1 MKSILAL
8 FLALSGLASQSG
20 ADSTDTRAFSEVADI
35 SSLPLLNPDFA
46 SRKTAKLR
54 LDNGL
59 EILLISDADAELSAA
74 SVAVG
79 AGSWNDPLE
88 FAGMAHFCEHML
100 FMGTQKYPDENEFL
114 SSVSDHGGMTN
125 AMTSSDRTVYMFS
138 SNADGFLPLL
148 DRFAHFFID
157 PLFKPANIS
166 REMHAV
172 DQEFAKSVE
181 NDGWRT
187 MMVLK
192 ETGNPDHPN
201 RMFNCGNSATLS
213 QIPQSALVQ
222 WHRAHYSAD
231 RIHAV
236 IYSSLS
242 LDILKEKAIDAFRQV
257 PVAPPVYIDPS
268 LSITSPEQ
276 RGHITYIKPIQNKQS
291 LSLLWELPRSLS
303 DDPTH
308 SADLIAYA
316 LKRGQK
322 NSLYEKLKEE
332 QLIET
337 LSIDV
342 DDIGGKEHR
351 FFEISLEL
359 TEKGM
364 KQPDLAVLR
373 VFQSIALLR
382 STGLPN
388 YLFQEMNR
396 VAELKYQYQSR
407 QDPFSYVMKIG
418 LTLPDEPLET
428 YPRSQVIASEY
439 SPQKIAEASSWLTP
453 DRCTI
458 LFLAPSSQPFEHREQ
473 WLGAEYAVRPI
484 PADWM
489 NAWVAAAPNSQ
500 IRLPEPNPFVPQHL
514 TVIPDSV
521 LGANPILIAQNE
533 LGTAYYA
540 RCGEFKNP
548 ETSIRLHLLSPELNP
563 SARSQVLAALYCNH
577 LADSLHPILAAA
589 NQANLNAAI
598 QSERSRIHIKI
609 DGFSEKASVLLQEI
623 LPQLSLN
630 PPTREQFS
638 NLCSELEKGYAN
650 SQKDLAFRQAKDL
663 LDSLINQDKAT
674 APEKLAALK
683 GIQYEDFLAFH
694 KKLFEKTYIEAF
706 FGGNLTLK
714 EAESAW
720 LDVIHVLG
728 RTPFPKSDH
737 SQTKVARL
745 PEGPYSIAQ
754 TTEVQ
759 GNAALLLIDEG
770 SFTFQKRASQEIL
783 AAGLKEAFFN
793 ELRTKQKTGYIA
805 ASDSQEIEERLFQF
819 FVVQSNSH
827 QPEELLYRFEL
838 FLEEFLET
846 FSDKVSKE
854 RFETLQQSAVSSI
867 KNRFCNLKEKSGLWD
882 LLAFQYRGDFRFLDK
897 RIAAIQNLSYEEFS
911 QISKEF
917 LSRQNRKRLAVLFE
931 GKLASPFSYE
941 STTPLT
947 LSEIATYAPRP
958 EKISEESAA
967 AANP

>member
-1 MKSILAL
+1 MKFILKPIANL
-8 FLALSGLASQSG
+8 AIFLTLAGFPGSKS
-20 ADSTDTRAFSEVADI
+20 APFSEVADT

-46 SRKTAKLR
+46 SCQTAKLR

-59 EILLISDADAELSAA
+59 EILLISDADTEMSAA
-74 SVAVG
+74 SVAVE
-79 AGSWNDPLE
+79 AGSWNDPPA
-88 FAGMAHFCEHML
+88 FPGMAHFCEHML
-100 FMGTQKYPDENEFL
+100 FMGTEKYPDENEFL
-114 SSVSDHGGMTN
+114 ASISDHGGMAN
-125 AMTSSDRTVYMFS
+125 AMTVSNRTIYMFS
-138 SNADGFLPLL
+138 SNEKGFLSLL
-148 DRFAHFFID
+148 DRFVHFFID
-157 PLFKPANIS
+157 PLLKPDNIS

-213 QIPQSALVQ
+213 QIPQRALVQ

-242 LDILKEKAIDAFRQV
+242 LDTLKKNALEAFQQV
-257 PVAPPVYIDPS
+257 PVAPPDS
-268 LSITSPEQ
+268 LDCSLPITSPQQ
-276 RGHITYIKPIQNKQS
+276 RGHIIYIKPVQDKRS
-291 LSLLWELPRSLS
+291 LSLLWELPISLS

-308 SADLIAYA
+308 SADAIAYA
-316 LKRGQK
+316 LERGQK

-332 QLIET
+332 QLIDT

-342 DDIGGKEHR
+342 EDIGGKEHR
-351 FFEISLEL
+351 FFEVSLEL

-364 KQPDLAVLR
+364 QHPELAILR
-373 VFQSIALLR
+373 VFQSIAFLR

-407 QDPFSYVMKIG
+407 QDPFSYVMKVG
-418 LTLPDEPLET
+418 ATLPDEPLET
-428 YPRSQVIASEY
+428 YPRNQVIASEY
-439 SPQKIAEASSWLTP
+439 SPQKIAEAANWLTP

-458 LFLAPSSQPFEHREQ
+458 LFLAPSDQPLDRREQ
-473 WLGAEYAVRPI
+473 WLGANYAIRPI

-489 NAWVAAAPNSQ
+489 NAWATAAPHSQ
-500 IRLPEPNPFVPQHL
+500 IHLPEPNPFVPSHL
-514 TVIPDSV
+514 TLIPDSD
-521 LGANPILIAQNE
+521 LGTVPVLIASSE

-563 SARSQVLAALYCNH
+563 SARSQVLATLYCNH
-577 LADSLHPILAAA
+577 LTDALHPILAAA
-589 NQANLNAAI
+589 NQASLNASLAADH
-598 QSERSRIHIKI
+598 SRIHIKI
-609 DGFSEKASVLLQEI
+609 DGFSEKAPVLLQAI
-623 LPQLSLN
+623 LSQLVLN
-630 PPTREQFS
+630 PPTREQFF
-638 NLCSELEKGYAN
+638 NLYSALEKEYAN
-650 SQKDLAFRQAKDL
+650 AQKDLSFRQAKDL
-663 LDSLINQDKAT
+663 LDSLIDQDKA
-674 APEKLAALK
+674 AVPEKALALK
-683 GIQYEDFLAFH
+683 AIQYEDFLAFH

-720 LDVIHVLG
+720 LDVIHALG
-728 RTPFPKSDH
+728 RTPYPKADH
-737 SQTKVARL
+737 PQTKVARL
-745 PEGPYSIAQ
+745 PDGPYSIAK

-759 GNAALLLIDEG
+759 GNAAFLLIDEG
-770 SFTFQKRASQEIL
+770 SFTFQKRAAQEIL

-805 ASDSQEIEERLFQF
+805 ASDAQEIEGRLFQF

-838 FLEEFLET
+838 FLEEFLEA
-846 FSDKVSKE
+846 FSVKISKE
-854 RFETLQQSAVSSI
+854 RFETLQQSAVASI
-867 KNRFCNLKEKSGLWD
+867 KNRFCNLKEKSALWD
-882 LLAFQYRGDFRFLDK
+882 LLAFQYRDDFRFLDK

-911 QISKEF
+911 RIAKEF
-917 LSRQNRKRLAVLFE
+917 LSRANKKRLAVLYE

-941 STTPLT
+941 ATTPLT

-958 EKISEESAA
+958 EKASEESAA
-967 AANP
+967 AVNP